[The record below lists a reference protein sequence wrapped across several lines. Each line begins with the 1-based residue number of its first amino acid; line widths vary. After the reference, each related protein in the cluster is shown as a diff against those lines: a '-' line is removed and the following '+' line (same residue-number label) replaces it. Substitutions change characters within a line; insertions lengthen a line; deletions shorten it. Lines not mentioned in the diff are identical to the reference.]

1 MIFLWNGIN
10 YSQQG
15 DLNKTN
21 PKPVQ
26 GIKLMKKLL
35 NLAIGLCAL
44 GLANSSKA
52 EVQIVES
59 LMQFQVNGANI
70 FRQGDRADWG
80 TFYNPRLSVAGL
92 GTTDFN
98 PGAGDSLI
106 LDRIF
111 LKSNHWNGGNTPD
124 GGGTNDNWITA
135 APLFKYSITA
145 SGGTD
150 SWQTITT
157 AIVTPGNVQDWNV
170 AGLNRNLLSGLST
183 GTYTFKYYF
192 DVEYNSWTGSATVV
206 GHTYDAVG
214 VQAGAGNSPNLA
226 NASSTT
232 FNVIPEPSSSLLMG
246 LGLAGLV
253 ALRRVRKNA

>member
-1 MIFLWNGIN
+1 
-10 YSQQG
+10 
-15 DLNKTN
+15 
-21 PKPVQ
+21 
-26 GIKLMKKLL
+26 MKKII
-35 NLAIGLCAL
+35 NLVIGLCTL
-44 GLANSSKA
+44 GLANSSRA

-59 LMQFQVNGANI
+59 LMQFQVNGA
-70 FRQGDRADWG
+70 FVYRQGDRADWG

-92 GTTDFN
+92 GTTNFN

-106 LDRIF
+106 LDRVF
-111 LKSNHWNGGNTPD
+111 VKSNHWNGGNAPD

-145 SGGTD
+145 SGGAD

-157 AIVTPGNVQDWNV
+157 ANTVSGNVQEWNI
-170 AGLNRNLLSGLST
+170 AGLNRNLLSGLSA

-192 DVEYNSWTGSATVV
+192 EVEYNFWNGITSTGGT
-206 GHTYDAVG
+206 GRTYDAAG
-214 VQAGAGNSPNLA
+214 IQAGAGNAPNLA

-246 LGLAGLV
+246 LGLAGLAV
-253 ALRRVRKNA
+253 LRRARKNS

>member
-1 MIFLWNGIN
+1 
-10 YSQQG
+10 
-15 DLNKTN
+15 
-21 PKPVQ
+21 
-26 GIKLMKKLL
+26 MKKII
-35 NLAIGLCAL
+35 NLVIGLCTL
-44 GLANSSKA
+44 GLANSSRA

-59 LMQFQVNGANI
+59 LMQFQVDGANV

-80 TFYNPRLSVAGL
+80 TFYNPRLSVSSFGGGGAFTSTPTIL
-92 GTTDFN
+92 SFD

-111 LKSNHWNGGNTPD
+111 VKSNHWNGGNAPD
-124 GGGTNDNWITA
+124 GGGANDNWITA

-145 SGGTD
+145 SGGAD

-157 AIVTPGNVQDWNV
+157 ANTVSGNVQEWNI
-170 AGLNRNLLSGLST
+170 AGLNRNLLSGLSA

-192 DVEYNSWTGSATVV
+192 EVEYNFWNGITSTGGT
-206 GHTYDAVG
+206 GRTYDAAG
-214 VQAGAGNSPNLA
+214 IQAGAGNAPNLA

-246 LGLAGLV
+246 LGLAGLAV
-253 ALRRVRKNA
+253 LRRARKNS

>member
-1 MIFLWNGIN
+1 
-10 YSQQG
+10 
-15 DLNKTN
+15 
-21 PKPVQ
+21 
-26 GIKLMKKLL
+26 MKKLF

-44 GLANSSKA
+44 GLANSGKA

-59 LMQFQVNGANI
+59 LMQFQVNGANV

-80 TFYNPRLSVAGL
+80 TFFNPRLSVAGL
-92 GTTDFN
+92 GTTNFN
-98 PGAGDSLI
+98 PGAGDSLV

-157 AIVTPGNVQDWNV
+157 AKTVSGNVQEWNI
-170 AGLNRNLLSGLST
+170 AGLNRNLLSGLSA
-183 GTYTFKYYF
+183 GTYNFKYYF
-192 DVEYNSWTGSATVV
+192 EVEYNFWDQSANSGAGAAGV
-206 GHTYDAVG
+206 GRTYDAIG
-214 VQAGAGNSPNLA
+214 VQAGAGNPPNLA

-232 FNVIPEPSSSLLMG
+232 FSVVPEPSSSLLMG

-253 ALRRVRKNA
+253 ILRRFRKA

>member
-1 MIFLWNGIN
+1 
-10 YSQQG
+10 
-15 DLNKTN
+15 
-21 PKPVQ
+21 
-26 GIKLMKKLL
+26 MKKLL

-44 GLANSSKA
+44 GLANSSRA

-59 LMQFQVNGANI
+59 LMQFQVNGANV

-80 TFYNPRLSVAGL
+80 TFFNPRLSVAGL
-92 GTTDFN
+92 GTTNFN

-157 AIVTPGNVQDWNV
+157 ANTVSGNVQEWNI
-170 AGLNRNLLSGLST
+170 AGLNRNLLSGLSA
-183 GTYTFKYYF
+183 GTYNFKYYF
-192 DVEYNSWTGSATVV
+192 EVEYNSWTGSATVV
-206 GHTYDAVG
+206 GRTFDAPSI
-214 VQAGAGNSPNLA
+214 QAGAGNAPNLA

-232 FNVIPEPSSSLLMG
+232 FTVIPEPSSSMLMG
-246 LGLAGLV
+246 LGLAGLAV
-253 ALRRVRKNA
+253 LRRTRKNS

>member
-1 MIFLWNGIN
+1 
-10 YSQQG
+10 
-15 DLNKTN
+15 
-21 PKPVQ
+21 
-26 GIKLMKKLL
+26 MKKLL

-44 GLANSSKA
+44 GPANSSKA

-111 LKSNHWNGGNTPD
+111 VKSNHWNGGNTPD

-135 APLFKYSITA
+135 APLFKYSITLQA
-145 SGGTD
+145 S
-150 SWQTITT
+150 T
-157 AIVTPGNVQDWNV
+157 ATCSQAFRQALTHSNIILMLSIILGPVLP
-170 AGLNRNLLSGLST
+170 LL
-183 GTYTFKYYF
+183 
-192 DVEYNSWTGSATVV
+192 
-206 GHTYDAVG
+206 
-214 VQAGAGNSPNLA
+214 
-226 NASSTT
+226 
-232 FNVIPEPSSSLLMG
+232 
-246 LGLAGLV
+246 
-253 ALRRVRKNA
+253 